1 MFDFNGDALKRT
13 LRNALGHSVDRDI
26 NRLIN
31 EAHSL
36 IGCHR
41 PREAMVSARSALALA
56 EQHEVIMPPGTML
69 HLGYALSDLH
79 DNDAALDCYQVARDR
94 FVVEGDAAGI
104 AHVDMNVAIV
114 LTQLDRHDE
123 AVELLEEASAVFAK
137 YGATDDLDACR
148 VNLTSALRGAGR
160 LVEAVE
166 VGRQAVEAVRQAGDA
181 LRLPD
186 ALSNMANA
194 ELGHGNREAARVA
207 YIEALDLFRKLG
219 LPTEE
224 ADCLD
229 GLGVIARQ
237 DGLFDFAASM
247 HAKAIAMYAGR
258 DHDVDQA
265 VARYNLAITELW
277 RRNYGAALREALLAS
292 TAPVTVVD
300 PAMVAAAALD
310 GLGRRGEAAVSRAGF
325 AERQG
330 ADGVEREASSLP

>member
-1 MFDFNGDALKRT
+1 MSDFNGDALERV
-13 LRNALGHSVDRDI
+13 LRNAFGRSVDRDI
-26 NRLIN
+26 NRLID

-36 IGCHR
+36 IDCHR

-56 EQHEVIMPPGTML
+56 EQHEVIMPSGAML
-69 HLGYALSDLH
+69 HLGYALSDVH
-79 DNDAALDCYQVARDR
+79 DNDGALGCYQLARDR
-94 FVVEGDAAGI
+94 FVVKGDVTGI
-104 AHVDMNVAIV
+104 AHVDMNIAIV

-137 YGATDDLDACR
+137 RGAADELDACR

-160 LVEAVE
+160 FAEAVE

-181 LRLPD
+181 RRLPD
-186 ALSNMANA
+186 ALSNMADA
-194 ELGHGNREAARVA
+194 ELGNGNREAARVA

-247 HAKAIAMYAGR
+247 HAKAITMYEGR

-277 RRNYGAALREALLAS
+277 RCNYGVALREALLAS
-292 TAPVTVVD
+292 KFPVTVLD
-300 PAMVAAAALD
+300 PAMVVAAALD

-325 AERQG
+325 VERQG
-330 ADGVEREASSLP
+330 ADGVEREAASLP